1 MTTEMSHVRKPSQ
14 AMWLS
19 SFCCGLGQIYC
30 GRVGRGLVMYSVSM
44 MAWLVVVV
52 LVLLGNATVVFTGL
66 AVLVV
71 GLMTLNIWSA
81 LDAKAIARSMAAIDY
96 EPQEYNRPVVYGLM
110 IATWFPYAIGLALF
124 LRSNVVEAFY
134 LPTSCMLPA
143 FVPGDRVLA
152 NKIGIETALF
162 ERGDVVVFRNPQNR
176 KQNYIKRIV
185 GLPGES
191 IKVKDGQLFINEQ
204 PLLREPIPDGDKS
217 SAMKAG
223 GKNAF
228 IERHDDRKYT
238 ILTDAKGDAIN
249 TPKQTVPIGS
259 YFVVGDNRG
268 RSLDSREF
276 GPIPHD
282 DIIGQVIL
290 NYWPSDSWKR
300 FGAVR

>member
-44 MAWLVVVV
+44 MAWLVVAV
-52 LVLLGNATVVFTGL
+52 LALLGNATVVFTGL
-66 AVLVV
+66 AALVV
-71 GLMTLNIWSA
+71 VLIAFNIWSS

-110 IATWFPYAIGLALF
+110 IATWLPYAVGLALF

-134 LPTSCMLPA
+134 LPTSSMAPSL
-143 FVPGDRVLA
+143 VSGDRVLT
-152 NKIGIETALF
+152 KKLGIERASF

-176 KQNYIKRIV
+176 KQNFIKRII
-185 GLPGES
+185 GLPGETVE
-191 IKVKDGQLFINEQ
+191 VKDGQLLINEQ
-204 PLLREPIPDGDKS
+204 PLPRERVPDGDKS
-217 SAMKAG
+217 PPMKAD
-223 GKNAF
+223 GKKALY
-228 IERHDDRKYT
+228 ERNGDRQYP
-238 ILTDAKGDAIN
+238 ILTDTKGDATN
-249 TPKQTVPIGS
+249 TPKQTVPVGT
-259 YFVVGDNRG
+259 YYVLGDNRG

-276 GPIPHD
+276 GPIPRA

>member
-44 MAWLVVVV
+44 MAWPIMAILVY
-52 LVLLGNATVVFTGL
+52 LGSPSLALAGL
-66 AVLVV
+66 AFL
-71 GLMTLNIWSA
+71 GCALIAFNLWSIR
-81 LDAKAIARSMAAIDY
+81 DAKAIARSMVAIDY
-96 EPQEYNRPVVYGLM
+96 EPQEYNRTVVYGLM
-110 IATWFPYAIGLALF
+110 IATWLPYAVGLALF

-134 LPTSCMLPA
+134 LPTSSMAPSL
-143 FVPGDRVLA
+143 VSGDRVLT
-152 NKIGIETALF
+152 KKLGIERASF

-176 KQNYIKRIV
+176 KQNFIKRII

-191 IKVKDGQLFINEQ
+191 VEVKDGQLFINEQ

-217 SAMKAG
+217 SAMKAD

-276 GPIPHD
+276 GPIPRA